1 MDLTEEELLL
11 VSKVAKWILE
21 NINIKP
27 GDAASVIAEIKDK
40 ALDEWRKQ

>member
-27 GDAASVIAEIKDK
+27 GDATSIIGEIQDK
-40 ALDEWRKQ
+40 ALDEWRKE